1 LFLLLMA
8 KAMFAF
14 PVQRNPAKP
23 VAENRNYF
31 FGLSG
36 EPPAGTPFSVEASRE
51 FADGPGDR
59 FEATR
64 WSVVLMAG
72 RELAAPEL
80 ARDALAQLC
89 GTYWAPLYGFIRG
102 RGYSVHDAQD
112 LTQGFFCHLIEQRIY
127 ARTDQTKGKFRS
139 FLLASVKHFLNDAYG
154 RARALKR
161 GGNYEFLPLHDEQ
174 AQAAEASFCRST
186 APGLDT
192 AEDRLFE
199 RQWAQTLIDTTLGK
213 LTAGYEAEG
222 KGTLFRSLEVFV
234 RGGAAP
240 LPSYE
245 QVSGQLAMPAATVRS
260 HVGRLR
266 ARYREL
272 LRAELR
278 RTVETEE
285 EVDQELRELL
295 RVLTA
300 R

>member
-1 LFLLLMA
+1 M
-8 KAMFAF
+8 
-14 PVQRNPAKP
+14 V
-23 VAENRNYF
+23 
-31 FGLSG
+31 
-36 EPPAGTPFSVEASRE
+36 
-51 FADGPGDR
+51 
-59 FEATR
+59 
-64 WSVVLMAG
+64 
-72 RELAAPEL
+72 LAAGKETAAPNS

-89 GTYWAPLYGFIRG
+89 ATYWSPLYGFIRS
-102 RGYSVHDAQD
+102 RGYAVHDAQD
-112 LTQGFFCHLIEQRIY
+112 LTQGFFCHLIEHQIY

-161 GGNYEFLPLHDEQ
+161 GGDCEFLPLHDEQ

-186 APGLDT
+186 APGMDT

-199 RQWAQTLIDTTLGK
+199 RQWAQTLIDATLGRLK
-213 LTAGYEAEG
+213 GEYGADG
-222 KGTLFRSLEVFV
+222 KSALFESLAVFV
-234 RGGAAP
+234 GGNADA

-245 QVSGQLAMPAATVRS
+245 QLSAQLAMPEGTVRS

-278 RTVETEE
+278 RTVDTEK
-285 EVDQELRELL
+285 EVDEELRELL

>member
-1 LFLLLMA
+1 MQ
-8 KAMFAF
+8 
-14 PVQRNPAKP
+14 PT
-23 VAENRNYF
+23 
-31 FGLSG
+31 SD
-36 EPPAGTPFSVEASRE
+36 S
-51 FADGPGDR
+51 ADGQSDR

-64 WSVVLMAG
+64 WSVVL
-72 RELAAPEL
+72 LAAREAAAPKS
-80 ARDALAQLC
+80 AQTALAQLC
-89 GTYWAPLYGFIRG
+89 GTYWAPLYGFIRS
-102 RGYSVHDAQD
+102 RGYSLHDAQD
-112 LTQGFFCHLIEQRIY
+112 LTQGFFCHLIEHQIY
-127 ARTDQTKGKFRS
+127 ARTDQTRGKFRS
-139 FLLASVKHFLNDAYG
+139 FLLASVKHFLADAYG

-161 GGNYEFLPLHDEQ
+161 GGDCEFLPLHDDL

-199 RQWAQTLIDTTLGK
+199 RQWAQTLIDATLGK
-213 LTAGYEAEG
+213 LKEGYEVEG
-222 KGTLFRSLEVFV
+222 KGALFRTLEVFA
-234 RGGAAP
+234 GGKTDP
-240 LPSYE
+240 PPTYE
-245 QVSGQLAMPAATVRS
+245 QLSAQLAMPEVTVRS

-278 RTVETEE
+278 RTVESEE